1 MRLHHCGV
9 LFLALSLLA
18 CDPAPEKPEQQ
29 AAEPDSGSAAGETG
43 GTPRAPAPD
52 PRWRDHLDSWPH
64 GAVSARAPLVVRFT
78 HPVVDDS
85 RLDKPAEGVA
95 RLAPEQ
101 PFEAVFTARDR
112 LEIRPKQAQPAGETL
127 TLTLFPQALS
137 GVDDGLPPLRADVT
151 VMTQRLSLRVDAL
164 APEPGDDGA
173 MQLSGALR
181 TRDRA
186 DPADAQAVLGAAQG
200 DRDLEIAWQ
209 HDAAS
214 LSHEFVI
221 TGIRRADD
229 AAPVTLTWDGAPL
242 DVDERGER
250 RYPVPAPGE
259 FRVTTART
267 LSYPEPQILVQFSE
281 PLMGTQN
288 TAGLVTLNGEDARVR
303 IDGSRLRVYPADR
316 DDLGDGR
323 FQLRIDPG
331 LRSAARARL
340 ETPFEQ
346 DLTLTVAK
354 PGVRFVGEGA
364 ILPNGETLSVPFEAV
379 AAKAVKVQAFE
390 VFEDNIAGYLQGN
403 ELDTAY
409 QDNRS
414 GRYLWQKTLSLPPAT
429 GGDWQR
435 YRLDLSELMAG
446 HPNGLIMLTLK
457 LDGDTIDYQCDGE
470 GPQRRAEL
478 PDSYDGP
485 GQDDDDSRL
494 RRYYRDAGYLSWSE
508 RDNPCSDAYYRY
520 NDRAE
525 SSRAF
530 LASNLGLIAKQG
542 ESDRLTV
549 IATHLDDNT
558 PATKVRVTVHNYQH
572 QVLASGTTNNNGE
585 VTLALDGSPFYLV
598 AREND
603 DRGYLKLARNR
614 ALPTNQFNTGGE
626 KVRDG
631 LKGFFYGERDVWRP
645 GDDIHLTFVLA
656 DPQNRIPD
664 DHPVTLDWFDPRGD
678 KVASYSNAEPVGQF
692 HAFTLSTAEDA
703 PTGNWRAVARVGE
716 RYFDTPLRVEA
727 IKPNRLKIELDAPD
741 PLKVGGDNPVSLHGQ
756 WLNGARAGALKADV
770 KARLVNAGDPFE
782 GYDGFTFSDPTRNL
796 GAEPFT
802 AFEGN
807 LDAGGDARF
816 PLQLPDIT
824 PPGMAAALLTTRV
837 FEQSGD
843 YSTQIKRLAV
853 SPYAHWVGLRVPEG
867 SGWGDSLGR
876 DRDHEIGLLAL
887 DRDGKPEAG
896 RALTLAVYRIDWRW
910 WWDRGGEDLT
920 HFISDPHTEKLRE
933 ETLTSDDQGR
943 AQWTLAGA
951 DYDWGRYL
959 LRVCQKDGR
968 HCAAR
973 TVYLGWSGERN
984 AQGDAATRLA
994 LSSDK
999 DQYQVGETARVRVPA
1014 SGQGRLLVSLE
1025 TGDRVLDHYWVDDT
1039 GAEGESLTLEI
1050 PVTADMAPNVYVH
1063 VALLQPH
1070 GGRDNDRP
1078 IRLYGIAPLMVEDP
1092 ATRLAPEIRAPDEV
1106 KPDSTLKVAVSEGKG
1121 RPMTYTLAVVDEG
1134 LLGITDFATP
1144 RPHDA
1149 FYQREALG
1157 VLTWDLF
1164 DQVVGAYGGELDQ
1177 LLALGGSDALKD
1189 GDEQRRRRFP
1199 PVVRFAGPFQLKK
1212 GETREHDIDL
1222 PPYMGQVRVMVVAGN
1237 QRAYGHADRDVTVT
1251 QPLTLLST
1259 LPRVL
1264 GPGETLDL
1272 PVTVF
1277 AAEEGLGE
1285 VTVSAE
1291 AGAPLTLTRD
1301 SATLNFPQSGDQVAA
1316 LSLKA
1321 GDATG
1326 IADVTVRARAGD
1338 QRAEETVHLPVRS
1351 ANPPTVRDSGKL
1363 LEAGATWSL
1372 THVPHGLPGTN
1383 ESRLTVSSLPAMGLE
1398 RRLEY
1403 LIDYPHGCIEQ
1414 TVSAVLPQLYL
1425 SRLTTLSEEQKT
1437 AVQDNVD
1444 AAIQRLR
1451 RFQQGGGFSYWPG
1464 DGAVNDWGT
1473 SYAGHFLLEARR
1485 QGYAVPADLLDP
1497 WLAYQSRVGQNPG
1510 RYPWQWA
1517 AQAYRLYTLA
1527 LAGEP
1532 EVGAMNRLRE
1542 AYQARAAENGGD
1554 QPGYRAGRWLLAAAY
1569 QQMGLTEVAGEL
1581 LAAARDNDADY
1592 DRPGPT
1598 YGSRLRDR
1606 AIELMVLDARGDG
1619 DGAWEQA
1626 RVIANQLA
1634 SENWYSTQSTAW
1646 ALMAMAR
1653 FAGSDGAKGYDFAW
1667 RQDDGDWQA
1676 ITSQAPVFR
1685 QTLDLDGDGAELA
1698 VRNDS
1703 ERRLFVSVSTR
1714 GTPAPGQERAE
1725 SRGLNLN
1732 ARFRTLDGRELNPA
1746 SLAQGTDFRASVTI
1760 TNRSGRDLDNLA
1772 LTQVIPSGWQITD
1785 SRLAGDDQAAP
1796 LDYRDQRDD
1805 RVLSYFSLPA
1815 GKSRTYHLGLNAT
1828 FAGRFYLPGW
1838 QVEAMYRG
1846 DVRARDQ
1853 GRWVEVT
1860 DPARRRDGD

>member
-9 LFLALSLLA
+9 LLLALSLLA

-29 AAEPDSGSAAGETG
+29 SGGPDSGATAGET
-43 GTPRAPAPD
+43 TQAPAMD

-78 HPVVDDS
+78 HPVVDES
-85 RLDKPAEGVA
+85 GLDKPVDGVA
-95 RLAPEQ
+95 RLAPDQ
-101 PFEAVFTARDR
+101 SFQAVFTARDR
-112 LEIRPKQAQPAGETL
+112 LEIRPGQPLPAGKTL
-127 TLTLFPQALS
+127 QLTLFAQGLS
-137 GVDDGLPPLRADVT
+137 GVDDGLPPLHADVT
-151 VMTQRLSLRVDAL
+151 VMDQQLSLRVDAL
-164 APEPGDDGA
+164 SPEPGDDDA
-173 MQLSGALR
+173 MQMSGALR

-186 DPADAQAVLGAAQG
+186 DPGQAQSVLSARQG
-200 DRDLEIAWQ
+200 ERTLDITWQ

-214 LSHEFVI
+214 INHEFVI
-221 TGIRRADD
+221 TGIQRSED
-229 AAPVTLTWDGAPL
+229 AAPVVLHWDGAPL
-242 DVDERGER
+242 EVDDSGER
-250 RYPVPAPGE
+250 SYPVPAPGE

-281 PLMGTQN
+281 ALMAGQN
-288 TAGLVTLNGEDARVR
+288 SAGLVTLNGKDARVR
-303 IDGSRLRVYPADR
+303 IDGSRLRVYPEDR
-316 DDLGDGR
+316 EDLGDGR
-323 FQLRIDPG
+323 FRLRIDPG

-340 ETPFEQ
+340 ETAFEQ

-354 PGVRFVGEGA
+354 PGVRFVGEGV

-390 VFEDNIAGYLQGN
+390 VFEDNIAAYLQGN
-403 ELDTAY
+403 ELDSTY
-409 QDNRS
+409 QDNRT
-414 GRYLWQKTLSLPPAT
+414 GRYLWQKTLSLPPSNSD
-429 GGDWQR
+429 DWQR
-435 YRLDLSELMAG
+435 YRLDLSELMAS

-457 LDGDTIDYQCDGE
+457 LDGETIDYQCDGD
-470 GPQRRAEL
+470 GPQRSAEL

-485 GQDDDDSRL
+485 GQDDGDRL
-494 RRYYRDAGYLSWSE
+494 DRYYSDAGYLSWSE

-525 SSRAF
+525 SQRAF

-558 PATKVRVTVHNYQH
+558 PATQVRVTVHNYQH
-572 QVLASGTTNNNGE
+572 QQLASGTTNNKGE
-585 VTLALDGSPFYLV
+585 VTLALDGKPFYLV
-598 AREND
+598 AQD
-603 DRGYLKLARNR
+603 HKDRGYLKLARNR

-656 DPQNRIPD
+656 DPQNRLPD

-678 KVASYSNAEPVGQF
+678 KVASYSSAKPVGQF
-692 HAFTLSTAEDA
+692 HAFTLSTTEDA

-727 IKPNRLKIELDAPD
+727 IKPNRLKIELDAPE
-741 PLKVGGDNPVSLHGQ
+741 PLKVGGDNPVTLHSQ
-756 WLNGARAGALKADV
+756 WLNGARAGDLKADV
-770 KARLVNAGDPFE
+770 KARLVNAGAPFK
-782 GYDGFTFSDPTRNL
+782 GYDGFTFADPTRNL
-796 GAEPFT
+796 GAEAFT
-802 AFEGN
+802 AFEGT
-807 LDAGGDARF
+807 LDASGDAHF
-816 PLQLPDIT
+816 PLQVPDIT
-824 PPGMAAALLTTRV
+824 PPAMVAALLTTRV
-837 FEQSGD
+837 FEQGGD
-843 YSTQIKRLAV
+843 YSTQIKRLPV
-853 SPYAHWVGLRVPEG
+853 SPYSHWVGLRVPKG

-876 DRDHEIGLLAL
+876 DRDHEIDLLTL

-896 RALTLAVYRIDWRW
+896 RDLTLSVYRIDWRW
-910 WWDRGGEDLT
+910 WWDRGGENLT

-933 ETLTSDDQGR
+933 ESLTSDAKGR

-951 DYDWGRYL
+951 DYEWGRYV
-959 LRVCQKDGR
+959 LRVCQNAGR
-968 HCAAR
+968 HCAAK
-973 TVYLGWSGERN
+973 TVYLGWGGDRN
-984 AQGDAATRLA
+984 AQGDAATRLS

-1014 SGQGRLLVSLE
+1014 SGRGRLLVSLE
-1025 TGDRVLDHYWVDDT
+1025 TGDRVLNHYWVDDT
-1039 GAEGESLTLEI
+1039 GKEGESLTLDI
-1050 PVTADMAPNVYVH
+1050 PVTAEMAPNVYVN

-1070 GGRDNDRP
+1070 QGRDNDRP
-1078 IRLYGIAPLMVEDP
+1078 IRLYGIVPLMVEDP
-1092 ATRLAPEIRAPDEV
+1092 ATRLAPEISAPQEV
-1106 KPDSTLKVAVSEGKG
+1106 KPDSTLKVSVSEAKG

-1134 LLGITDFATP
+1134 LLGITAFATP

-1177 LLALGGSDALKD
+1177 LLALGGSDALED
-1189 GDEQRRRRFP
+1189 GQEQRRRRFP

-1237 QRAYGHADRDVTVT
+1237 ERAYGHADQDVTVT

-1277 AAEEGLGE
+1277 AAKDGLGE
-1285 VTVSAE
+1285 VTVNAE
-1291 AGAPLTLTRD
+1291 AQAPLTLTRD
-1301 SATLNFPQSGDQVAA
+1301 SATLNFEQSGDQVAA

-1338 QRAEETVHLPVRS
+1338 QQAEETVHLPVRS

-1372 THVPHGLPGTN
+1372 THKPHGLPGTN
-1383 ESRLTVSSLPAMGLE
+1383 ESMLTVSSLPDMGLE
-1398 RRLEY
+1398 RRLDY

-1414 TVSAVLPQLYL
+1414 TVSSVLPQLYL
-1425 SRLTTLSEEQKT
+1425 SRLTTLSQEQEA
-1437 AVQDNVD
+1437 AVQENVD

-1464 DGAVNDWGT
+1464 EGSVNDWGT

-1485 QGYAVPADLLDP
+1485 QGYAVPADMLDP

-1510 RYPWQWA
+1510 RYPWQWSS
-1517 AQAYRLYTLA
+1517 QAYRLYTLA

-1542 AYQARAAENGGD
+1542 AFQARAADGSGSE
-1554 QPGYRAGRWLLAAAY
+1554 PGYRAGRWLLAAAY

-1581 LAAARDNDADY
+1581 LAAARDNDTDY
-1592 DRPGPT
+1592 RRPGPT

-1626 RVIANQLA
+1626 RMIANRLA
-1634 SENWYSTQSTAW
+1634 SRNWYSTQTTAW

-1653 FAGSDGAKGYDFAW
+1653 FAGSDGAQGYDFAW
-1667 RQDDGDWQA
+1667 RRDNGDWQA

-1685 QTLDLDGDGAELA
+1685 QQLDLDTDGAELA

-1714 GTPAPGQERAE
+1714 GTPAPGQEQAE
-1725 SRGLNLN
+1725 SHGLNLS
-1732 ARFRTLDGRELNPA
+1732 ARFRTPDGRELNPA
-1746 SLAQGTDFRASVTI
+1746 SLAQGTDFRATVTI
-1760 TNRSGRDLDNLA
+1760 TNRSGRDLENLA

-1785 SRLAGDDQAAP
+1785 SRLAGDEQDAP

-1815 GKSRTYHLGLNAT
+1815 GESRTYQLGLNAT

-1838 QVEAMYRG
+1838 QVEAMYEG
-1846 DVRARDQ
+1846 DTRARNQ

-1860 DPARRRDGD
+1860 RSAGAD

>member
-18 CDPAPEKPEQQ
+18 CDPAPEKPEQPSGG
-29 AAEPDSGSAAGETG
+29 PDSGATAGETSQ
-43 GTPRAPAPD
+43 APAMD

-78 HPVVDDS
+78 HPVVDES
-85 RLDKPAEGVA
+85 GLDKPVDGVA
-95 RLAPEQ
+95 RLTPDQ
-101 PFEAVFTARDR
+101 SFQAVFTARDR
-112 LEIRPKQAQPAGETL
+112 LEIRPGQPLPAGKTL
-127 TLTLFPQALS
+127 QLTLFAQGLS
-137 GVDDGLPPLRADVT
+137 GVDDGLPPLHADVT
-151 VMTQRLSLRVDAL
+151 VMDQQLSLRVDAL
-164 APEPGDDGA
+164 SPEPGDDDA
-173 MQLSGALR
+173 MQMSGALR

-186 DPADAQAVLGAAQG
+186 DPGQAQSVLSARQG
-200 DRDLEIAWQ
+200 ERTLDITWQ

-214 LSHEFVI
+214 INHEFVI
-221 TGIRRADD
+221 TGIQRSDD
-229 AAPVTLTWDGAPL
+229 AAPVVLHWDGAPL
-242 DVDERGER
+242 EVDDSGER
-250 RYPVPAPGE
+250 SYPVPAPGE

-281 PLMGTQN
+281 ALMAGQN
-288 TAGLVTLNGEDARVR
+288 SAGLVTLNGKDARVR
-303 IDGSRLRVYPADR
+303 IDGSRLRVYPEDR
-316 DDLGDGR
+316 EDLGDGR
-323 FQLRIDPG
+323 FRLRIDPG

-340 ETPFEQ
+340 ETAFEQ

-354 PGVRFVGEGA
+354 PGVRFVGEGV

-390 VFEDNIAGYLQGN
+390 VFEDNIAAYLQGN
-403 ELDTAY
+403 ELDSTY
-409 QDNRS
+409 QDNRT
-414 GRYLWQKTLSLPPAT
+414 GRYLWQKTLSLPPSNSD
-429 GGDWQR
+429 DWQR
-435 YRLDLSELMAG
+435 YRLDLSELMAS

-457 LDGDTIDYQCDGE
+457 LDGETIDYQCDGD
-470 GPQRRAEL
+470 GPQRSAEL

-485 GQDDDDSRL
+485 GQDDGDRL
-494 RRYYRDAGYLSWSE
+494 DRYYSDAGYLSWSE

-525 SSRAF
+525 SQRAF

-558 PATKVRVTVHNYQH
+558 PATQVRVTVHNYQH
-572 QVLASGTTNNNGE
+572 QQLASGTTNNKGE
-585 VTLALDGSPFYLV
+585 VTLALDGKPFYLV
-598 AREND
+598 AQD
-603 DRGYLKLARNR
+603 HKDRGYLKLARNR

-656 DPQNRIPD
+656 DPQNRLPD

-678 KVASYSNAEPVGQF
+678 KVASYSSAKPVGQF
-692 HAFTLSTAEDA
+692 HAFTLSTTEDA

-727 IKPNRLKIELDAPD
+727 IKPNRLKIELDAPE
-741 PLKVGGDNPVSLHGQ
+741 PLKVGGDNPVTLHSQ
-756 WLNGARAGALKADV
+756 WLNGARAGDLKADV
-770 KARLVNAGDPFE
+770 KARLVNAGAPFK
-782 GYDGFTFSDPTRNL
+782 GYDGFTFADPTRNL
-796 GAEPFT
+796 GAEAFT
-802 AFEGN
+802 AFEGT
-807 LDAGGDARF
+807 LDASGDAHF
-816 PLQLPDIT
+816 PLQVPDIT
-824 PPGMAAALLTTRV
+824 PPAMVAALLTTRV
-837 FEQSGD
+837 FEQGGD
-843 YSTQIKRLAV
+843 YSTQIKRLPV
-853 SPYAHWVGLRVPEG
+853 SPYSHWVGLRVPKG

-876 DRDHEIGLLAL
+876 DRDHEIDLLTL

-896 RALTLAVYRIDWRW
+896 RDLTLSVYRIDWRW
-910 WWDRGGEDLT
+910 WWDRGGENLT

-933 ETLTSDDQGR
+933 ESLTSDAKGR

-951 DYDWGRYL
+951 DYEWGRYV
-959 LRVCQKDGR
+959 LRVCQNAGR
-968 HCAAR
+968 HCAAK
-973 TVYLGWSGERN
+973 TVYLGWGGDRN
-984 AQGDAATRLA
+984 AQGDAATRLS

-1014 SGQGRLLVSLE
+1014 SGRGRLLVSLE
-1025 TGDRVLDHYWVDDT
+1025 TGDRVLNHYWVDDT
-1039 GAEGESLTLEI
+1039 GKEGESLTLDI
-1050 PVTADMAPNVYVH
+1050 PVTAEMAPNVYVN

-1070 GGRDNDRP
+1070 QGRDNDRP
-1078 IRLYGIAPLMVEDP
+1078 IRLYGIVPLMVEDP
-1092 ATRLAPEIRAPDEV
+1092 ATRLAPEISAPQEV
-1106 KPDSTLKVAVSEGKG
+1106 KPDSTLKVSVSEAKG

-1134 LLGITDFATP
+1134 LLGITAFATP

-1177 LLALGGSDALKD
+1177 LLALGGSDALED
-1189 GDEQRRRRFP
+1189 GQEQRRRRFP

-1237 QRAYGHADRDVTVT
+1237 ERAYGHADQDVTVT

-1277 AAEEGLGE
+1277 AAKDGLGE
-1285 VTVSAE
+1285 VTVNAE
-1291 AGAPLTLTRD
+1291 AQAPLTLTRD
-1301 SATLNFPQSGDQVAA
+1301 SATLNFAQSGDQVAA

-1338 QRAEETVHLPVRS
+1338 QQAEETVHLPVRS

-1372 THVPHGLPGTN
+1372 THKPHGLPGTN
-1383 ESRLTVSSLPAMGLE
+1383 ESMLTVSSLPDMGLE
-1398 RRLEY
+1398 RRLDY

-1414 TVSAVLPQLYL
+1414 TVSSVLPQLYL
-1425 SRLTTLSEEQKT
+1425 SRLTTLSQEQEA
-1437 AVQDNVD
+1437 AVQENVD

-1464 DGAVNDWGT
+1464 EGSVNDWGT

-1485 QGYAVPADLLDP
+1485 QGYAVPADMLDP

-1510 RYPWQWA
+1510 RYPWQWSS
-1517 AQAYRLYTLA
+1517 QAYRLYTLA

-1542 AYQARAAENGGD
+1542 AFQARAADGSGSE
-1554 QPGYRAGRWLLAAAY
+1554 PGYRAGRWLLAAAY

-1581 LAAARDNDADY
+1581 LAAARDNDTDY
-1592 DRPGPT
+1592 RRPGPT

-1626 RVIANQLA
+1626 RMIANRLA
-1634 SENWYSTQSTAW
+1634 SRNWYSTQTTAW

-1653 FAGSDGAKGYDFAW
+1653 FAGSDGAQGYDFAW
-1667 RQDDGDWQA
+1667 RRDNGDWQA

-1685 QTLDLDGDGAELA
+1685 QQLDLDTDGAELA

-1714 GTPAPGQERAE
+1714 GTPAPGQEQAE
-1725 SRGLNLN
+1725 SHGLNLS
-1732 ARFRTLDGRELNPA
+1732 ARFRTPDGRELNPA
-1746 SLAQGTDFRASVTI
+1746 SLAQGTDFRATVTI
-1760 TNRSGRDLDNLA
+1760 TNRSGRDLENLA

-1785 SRLAGDDQAAP
+1785 SRLAGDEQDAP

-1815 GKSRTYHLGLNAT
+1815 GESRTYQLGLNAT

-1838 QVEAMYRG
+1838 QVEAMYEG
-1846 DVRARDQ
+1846 DTRARNQ

-1860 DPARRRDGD
+1860 RSAGAD

>member
-9 LFLALSLLA
+9 LLFLALSLLA
-18 CDPAPEKPEQQ
+18 CDPAPEAPDQQ
-29 AAEPDSGSAAGETG
+29 AAQPVPDAPADQAADT
-43 GTPRAPAPD
+43 APAPD

-78 HPVVDDS
+78 HPVVDES
-85 RLDKPAEGVA
+85 GLDKPVDGVA

-101 PFEAVFTARDR
+101 SFEAVFTARDR
-112 LEIRPKQAQPAGETL
+112 LEIRPRQALPAGQTL
-127 TLTLFPQALS
+127 QLTLFAQGLS

-151 VMTQRLSLRVDAL
+151 VMTQHLSLRVDAL
-164 APEPGDDGA
+164 APEPGDESA
-173 MQLSGALR
+173 MRMSGALR
-181 TRDRA
+181 TRDQA
-186 DPADAQAVLGAAQG
+186 DPAQAQSVLTARQG
-200 DRDLEIAWQ
+200 DRTLDIAWQ

-214 LSHEFVI
+214 LNHEFVI
-221 TGIRRADD
+221 SGIQRSDG
-229 AAPVTLTWDGAPL
+229 AAPVILRWDGASL
-242 DVDERGER
+242 DVDDSGER
-250 RYPVPAPGE
+250 SYPVPAPGE

-281 PLMGTQN
+281 ALMGTQN
-288 TAGLVTLNGEDARVR
+288 SAGLVTLNGKEARVR
-303 IDGSRLRVYPADR
+303 IDGSRLRVYPEDR

-323 FQLRIDPG
+323 FRLRIEPG
-331 LRSAARARL
+331 LRSASRARL
-340 ETPFEQ
+340 DSAFEQ
-346 DLTLTVAK
+346 ELTLTVAK
-354 PGVRFVGEGA
+354 PGVRFVGEGV

-390 VFEDNIAGYLQGN
+390 VFEDNIAAYLQNN
-403 ELDTAY
+403 ELDAAY
-409 QDNRS
+409 QDSRA
-414 GRYLWQKTLSLPPAT
+414 GRYLWQKTLSLPPGT
-429 GGDWQR
+429 GDDWQR

-457 LDGDTIDYQCDGE
+457 LDGETIDYLCQGDG
-470 GPQRRAEL
+470 PRRVAEL
-478 PDSYDGP
+478 PDSYEGP
-485 GQDDDDSRL
+485 GQAVDDQDRL
-494 RRYYRDAGYLSWSE
+494 SRYYRDAGYLRWSE
-508 RDNPCSDAYYRY
+508 RDDPCSDAYYRY

-572 QVLASGTTNNNGE
+572 QVLASGTTNNKGE
-585 VTLALDGSPFYLV
+585 VTLALDGAPFYLV
-598 AREND
+598 ARDNK

-626 KVRDG
+626 RVRDG

-645 GDDIHLTFVLA
+645 GDDIHLTFILA
-656 DPQNRIPD
+656 DPHNRLPD

-678 KVASYSNAEPVGQF
+678 KVASYSSAEPVGQF
-692 HAFTLSTAEDA
+692 HAFTLSTSEDA

-727 IKPNRLKIELDAPD
+727 IKPNRLKIELDAPE
-741 PLKVGGDNPVSLHGQ
+741 PLKVGGDNPVTLHGQ
-756 WLNGARAGALKADV
+756 WLNGARAGGLKADV
-770 KARLVNAGDPFE
+770 KARLVNAGAPFK
-782 GYDGFTFSDPTRNL
+782 GYDGFTFTDPTRNL
-796 GAEPFT
+796 GANDFT
-802 AFEGN
+802 AFEGT
-807 LDAGGDARF
+807 LDAAGDARF
-816 PLQLPDIT
+816 PLQVPDIT
-824 PPGMAAALLTTRV
+824 PPGMAAALLTSRV

-843 YSTQIKRLAV
+843 YSTQVKRLPV
-853 SPYAHWVGLRVPEG
+853 SPYAHWVGLRVPKG

-896 RALTLAVYRIDWRW
+896 RDLTLSLYRIDWRW
-910 WWDRGGEDLT
+910 WWDRGGRDLT

-933 ETLTSDDQGR
+933 ESLVSDAQGR

-951 DYDWGRYL
+951 DYEWGRYL
-959 LRVCQKDGR
+959 LRVCQQDGR
-968 HCAAR
+968 HCASQS
-973 TVYLGWSGERN
+973 VYLGWSGERN

-1039 GAEGESLTLEI
+1039 GKEGESLTLDI
-1050 PVTADMAPNVYVH
+1050 PVTAEMAPNVYVH

-1070 GGRDNDRP
+1070 RGRDNDRP

-1092 ATRLAPEIRAPDEV
+1092 ATRLVPEIRAPEEV
-1106 KPDSTLKVAVSEGKG
+1106 KPDATLKVAVSEAKG
-1121 RPMTYTLAVVDEG
+1121 RAMTYTLAVVDEG
-1134 LLGITDFATP
+1134 LLGITAFATP

-1177 LLALGGSDALKD
+1177 LLALGGSDALQD
-1189 GDEQRRRRFP
+1189 GEEQRRRRFP

-1237 QRAYGHADRDVTVT
+1237 ERAYGHAEQDVTVT

-1277 AAEEGLGE
+1277 AAKDGLGK
-1285 VTVSAE
+1285 VAVSAE
-1291 AGAPLTLTRD
+1291 AQAPLTLTRD
-1301 SATLNFPQSGDQVAA
+1301 SASLNFTESGDQVAA

-1338 QRAEETVHLPVRS
+1338 HRAEETVHLPVRS

-1363 LEAGATWSL
+1363 LEPGASWSL
-1372 THVPHGLPGTN
+1372 THTPHGLPGTN
-1383 ESRLTVSSLPAMGLE
+1383 ESLLTVSSLPDMGLE
-1398 RRLEY
+1398 RRQEY
-1403 LIDYPHGCIEQ
+1403 LIEYPHGCIEQ
-1414 TVSAVLPQLYL
+1414 TVSGVLPQLYL
-1425 SRLTTLSEEQKT
+1425 SRLTTLSAEQQA
-1437 AVQDNVD
+1437 AVQENVD

-1451 RFQQGGGFSYWPG
+1451 RFQRGGGFSYWPG
-1464 DGAVNDWGT
+1464 GDSVTDWGT
-1473 SYAGHFLLEARR
+1473 TYAGHFLLEARR
-1485 QGYAVPADLLDP
+1485 QGYAVPADMLDA
-1497 WLAYQSRVGQNPG
+1497 WRAYQSRVGQSPG
-1510 RYPWQWA
+1510 RFPWQWA

-1542 AYQARAAENGGD
+1542 AYQARAGEQSHGQAS
-1554 QPGYRAGRWLLAAAY
+1554 YRAGRWLLAAAY

-1581 LAAARDNDADY
+1581 LAAARDDAGDY
-1592 DRPGPT
+1592 LSPGPT
-1598 YGSRLRDR
+1598 YGSRLRDQ
-1606 AIELMVLDARGDG
+1606 AIALMVLDARGDSEA
-1619 DGAWEQA
+1619 AWEQA
-1626 RVIANQLA
+1626 RVIASQLA
-1634 SENWYSTQSTAW
+1634 SRNWYSTQSTAW

-1653 FAGSDGAKGYDFAW
+1653 FAGSAGGQGYDFAW
-1667 RQDDGDWQA
+1667 RHDDGDWQA
-1676 ITSQAPVFR
+1676 ISSQSPVFR
-1685 QTLDLDGDGAELA
+1685 QALALGDRSAELA
-1698 VRNDS
+1698 IRNDS

-1714 GTPAPGQERAE
+1714 GTPAAGQERAE
-1725 SRGLNLN
+1725 SHGLNLS

-1746 SLAQGTDFRASVTI
+1746 SLAQGTDFRATVTI
-1760 TNRSGRDLDNLA
+1760 TNHSGQHLDNVA
-1772 LTQVIPSGWQITD
+1772 LTQVIPSGWQIID
-1785 SRLAGDDQAAP
+1785 SRLAGDEQAEP
-1796 LDYRDQRDD
+1796 VDYRDQRDD

-1846 DVRARDQ
+1846 DIRARDQ

-1860 DPARRRDGD
+1860 RPAGAD